1 MYPHR
6 EGDVIIVLICER
18 WGKARETSPPDVASA
33 IEAAAH
39 AAAFTPKSPVIEIT
53 GICTNCR
60 SEKDGTQTS

>member
-1 MYPHR
+1 MCPDG

-18 WGKARETSPPDVASA
+18 CGTAREASAPEVASA

-39 AAAFTPKSPVIEIT
+39 AAAFTPKSRVIEIT

-60 SEKDGTQTS
+60 REKDGSQTS